1 MAYGMGAGGG
11 PDAGQMDAGEI
22 EGPSSE
28 SSKGGGD
35 TPSAGPSVGPGTGKN
50 PDNPARGVSFD
61 APNLSGLMGGLRGM
75 LGFESSS
82 PVTEVNVE
90 TEATR
95 THPDEGLFG
104 IQSSTLTSP
113 GYTKAVDSQGK
124 ARSYNMARQHNLWGE
139 FAKKAQSL
147 KEQIAKEQAKA
158 KKDWGKITALS
169 KALQAIQQSDQY
181 SKFMG
186 LQNPALGFGAK
197 AIASGLGLGVI
208 GIAPAI
214 ENRAIELG
222 FVDETTPDEAI
233 EAALFGPQY
242 AGGGDDFLKYLEDKE
257 VAPLELPMA
266 LQLVEGQPE

>member
-1 MAYGMGAGGG
+1 MADADVSG
-11 PDAGQMDAGEI
+11 PPGNL
-22 EGPSSE
+22 S
-28 SSKGGGD
+28 GD
-35 TPSAGPSVGPGTGKN
+35 TDGGADAPSAGPSVGPGTGRN

-61 APNLSGLMGGLRGM
+61 APSLSGLIGNVTGM
-75 LGFESSS
+75 LGFS
-82 PVTEVNVE
+82 PAASVPGIGVNVDS
-90 TEATR
+90 TPSI
-95 THPDEGLFG
+95 THPDFGLSG
-104 IQSSTLTSP
+104 TALDPNAPSP
-113 GYTKAVDSQGK
+113 GVALTDPGYAKAVDSQGK

-147 KEQIAKEQAKA
+147 KEQIAKERAKT
-158 KKDWGKITALS
+158 KKDWGKITELS

-197 AIASGLGLGVI
+197 ALASLMGLGFI

-222 FVDETTPDEAI
+222 FVDDTTPDEAI
-233 EAALFGPQY
+233 EAALYGPQY
-242 AGGGDDFLKYLEDKE
+242 AGGGDDYLKYLEDEE